1 MVLGILCLMVVVFGD
16 IAEYFNI
23 FPAVGWDRSDSPASY
38 FILISSLVGVSAV
51 TAWLIY
57 AVIKVTDSR

>member
-23 FPAVGWDRSDSPASY
+23 FPAVGWDRSDSPDELFHS
-38 FILISSLVGVSAV
+38 
-51 TAWLIY
+51 
-57 AVIKVTDSR
+57 D